1 MDPVIAAGIRIPFT
15 SLDFAALADLALV
28 DASTVVLQNGSG
40 LSREER
46 VTAAQGPEDWLD
58 SKGAARHL
66 YRRDGATNAFRLLR
80 HRHPELN
87 KISSGEGNQR
97 RWRRRDLDAWVRDH
111 RPALSKGAA
120 DGR

>member
-1 MDPVIAAGIRIPFT
+1 MHNVSLIGHGPAGPVAVP
-15 SLDFAALADLALV
+15 LADLLQEVQAAAERGAAAALR
-28 DASTVVLQNGSG
+28 AA
-40 LSREER
+40 
-46 VTAAQGPEDWLD
+46 TAAQGPEDWLD